1 MEQSSQAFDPAGL
14 QTYEH
19 QDTPCWVFDAFRLD
33 LRDERLWRG
42 NAVIPLSPKTFAVLR
57 CLVCQAGRLVTKEAL
72 LEAVWPDTMVS
83 EAVLQVAIRQ
93 LRRVLGD
100 QARPARF
107 IETVHGRG
115 YRFIV
120 PLRPLPAAADTA
132 RPEAPHPD
140 PRLIVAPPP
149 HFVGRAT
156 ALARLA
162 QWWTTARQGKRQVGM
177 ISGEPGIGKTA
188 LIDTFVAQVSAT
200 EQVWVGYGQCIE
212 HYGAGEPYLP
222 LLEALGRLCRGPE
235 GASLVNLL
243 HQYAPSWLVHL
254 PALLAV
260 EQRERL
266 ERTASVVTPTRMLRE
281 LAEVL
286 EVLTAD
292 RPLVLVLEDLHWSDR
307 ATLEWLAY
315 VGRRRDSA
323 RLLILGTY
331 RPVEVIMQAHPLRA
345 LLAEFQPHPQ
355 YAELVLDY
363 LSETAVAAYLHRRCG
378 ATSTPP
384 ALPHILH
391 QRTSGNPLFL
401 VAMVDEL
408 VRQRL
413 LEAAGAV
420 WREQEALAVIQELF
434 PTSLRLYIEQ
444 HIERLSG
451 EEQAVLEA
459 ASVAGHM
466 FAVAAVAAAVPLAPE
481 ALEGRYTALAR
492 HGHFI
497 VASGTETWPDGTVTA
512 CYQFR
517 HALYHEV
524 VYGRVSAGQR
534 LRLHQQ
540 IGARKAAGYGVQ
552 ARQIAAE
559 LAMHFERGQE
569 TQQAVVYLQQAGE
582 NAIRRC
588 ANQEAIS
595 YIRRGFALLP
605 CVADTPQ
612 RQQHELDLQ
621 LALGYVLL
629 ITSGFADREVEQ
641 AFRRAR
647 ELCQHCVDPVRLRGT
662 LTGSFVVH
670 QARAEH
676 QQALEIGVQLL
687 QLAEHTQQARMLLFA
702 HETLGQ
708 SLYFLGEFA
717 ASRAHCEQG
726 IRLSVSHKHP
736 QFDPGVLCASQA
748 ALTLWYLGYP
758 DQARQRSH
766 EALTLAQ
773 TLSDP
778 HSLAIGLWF
787 ATTLQLLCRDLP
799 ATQARAAATIAL
811 AAAHGFL
818 FWHRDGKMWQGWAL
832 AMQGQGTEGTAQ
844 MQQEL
849 AARRSAGI
857 RVWVPMC
864 LGLLAEAH
872 GGVGQAVKGLR
883 LLAEAHKEIAETHE
897 RFYEAELYRLQG
909 ELLLAQVGAK
919 AQGTRCAEAEACFQ
933 HALAVA
939 RHQQAKS
946 LELRAAMSLARLW
959 QRQGKRIE
967 ARQVLAPVYS
977 WFTEGLDTADL
988 QEARA
993 LLQELA

>member
-1 MEQSSQAFDPAGL
+1 
-14 QTYEH
+14 
-19 QDTPCWVFDAFRLD
+19 VFDTFHLD

-42 NAVIPLSPKTFAVLR
+42 NAVLPLSPKSFAVLR
-57 CLVCQAGRLVTKEAL
+57 CLVRQAGRLVTKEAL

-100 QARPARF
+100 RARPARF

-115 YRFIV
+115 YRFIA
-120 PLRPLPAAADTA
+120 PLRPLPAAETA
-132 RPEAPHPD
+132 RPEAPHPA

-188 LIDTFVAQVSAT
+188 LLDTFVSQVSVM
-200 EQVWVGYGQCIE
+200 EPVWVGHGQCIE

-222 LLEALGRLCRGPE
+222 LLEALGRLCRGPD
-235 GASLVNLL
+235 GASLVDLL

-266 ERTASVVTPTRMLRE
+266 ERMASVMTPTRMLRE
-281 LAEVL
+281 LAEAL

-292 RPLVLVLEDLHWSDR
+292 RPLVLILEDLHWSDR

-315 VGRRRDSA
+315 VGRRRDPA

-331 RPVEVIMQAHPLRA
+331 RPVEVIVQAHPLRA

-363 LSETAVAAYLHRRCG
+363 LSEAAVVAYLHHRLG
-378 ATSTPP
+378 AMSMPP

-413 LEAAGAV
+413 LEAEGMA
-420 WREQEALAVIQELF
+420 WKEQGALAAIQELL
-434 PTSLRLYIEQ
+434 PISLRQYIEQ
-444 HIERLSG
+444 HVERLSG
-451 EEQAVLEA
+451 EDQALLEA
-459 ASVAGHM
+459 ASVAGYT

-492 HGHFI
+492 YGQFI

-512 CYQFR
+512 CYHFR

-534 LRLHQQ
+534 VRLHQQ

-559 LAMHFERGQE
+559 LAMHFERGHDYQR
-569 TQQAVVYLQQAGE
+569 AVPFLQQAGE

-588 ANQEAIS
+588 ANQEATS
-595 YIRRGFALLP
+595 YIQRGLGLLT
-605 CVADTPQ
+605 CGADTTQ
-612 RQQHELDLQ
+612 HQQHELGLQ

-629 ITSGFADREVEQ
+629 ITRGFADREVEQ
-641 AFRRAR
+641 AYRRAR
-647 ELCQHCVDPVRLRGT
+647 ELCQYIADPHRLMQM
-662 LTGSFVVH
+662 LAGSYVVH
-670 QARAEH
+670 QSRAEH
-676 QQALEIGVQLL
+676 QKTREFGAQLL
-687 QLAEHTQQARMLLFA
+687 QLAEHTQQARILLFA
-702 HETLGQ
+702 HQALGQ
-708 SLYFLGEFA
+708 NHYFMGEFA
-717 ASRAHCEQG
+717 ASREHCEQG
-726 IRLSVSHKHP
+726 LRLSVAHKHTH
-736 QFDPGVLCASQA
+736 FDPGVICASQA
-748 ALTLWYLGYP
+748 ALTLWYLGFP
-758 DQARQRSH
+758 DQAQQRIH
-766 EALTLAQ
+766 EALALAH

-778 HSLAIGLWF
+778 HSLAIGLWH
-787 ATTLQLLCRDLP
+787 ATTLQLLCRDVP
-799 ATQARAAATIAL
+799 ATQAGAAATIAL
-811 AAAHGFL
+811 AAEHGFL
-818 FWHRDGKMWQGWAL
+818 FWHRDGKIWQSWAL
-832 AMQGQGTEGTAQ
+832 AMQGHSTEGIAQ

-849 AARRSAGI
+849 AARRGAGI

-864 LGLLAEAH
+864 LGLLAAAY
-872 GGVGQAVKGLR
+872 GGVGQAAKGLS
-883 LLAEAHKEIAETHE
+883 LLAEAHREVAETQE
-897 RFYEAELYRLQG
+897 RFYEAELYRLKG
-909 ELLLAQVGAK
+909 ELLLH
-919 AQGTRCAEAEACFQ
+919 AECGRSQSLPPTQSRRVRNAELAEECFQ

-939 RHQQAKS
+939 RRQQAKS

-959 QRQGKRIE
+959 RCQGE
-967 ARQVLAPVYS
+967 GVAARQVLAPVYS
-977 WFTEGLDTADL
+977 WFTEGVDTADL
-988 QEARA
+988 QETRA
-993 LLQELA
+993 LLQELPQS

>member
-1 MEQSSQAFDPAGL
+1 MEQRSQGFDPASL
-14 QTYEH
+14 HTHERQV
-19 QDTPCWVFDAFRLD
+19 TPCWAFDAFRLD

-42 NAVIPLSPKTFAVLR
+42 DDVLPVSPKTFAVLR
-57 CLVCQAGRLVTKEAL
+57 YLVRQAGHLVTKEAL
-72 LEAVWPDTMVS
+72 LEAVWPDTMAS

-100 QARPARF
+100 RLRPRRF

-115 YRFIV
+115 YRFIAS
-120 PLRPLPAAADTA
+120 LRPLPTAADPA
-132 RPEAPHPD
+132 RPEAPHPG
-140 PRLIVAPPP
+140 PPAIVVPPP
-149 HFVGRAT
+149 HFVGRHT

-162 QWWTTARQGKRQVGM
+162 QWWATARQGKRQVGM
-177 ISGEPGIGKTA
+177 IIGEPGIGKTA
-188 LIDTFVAQVSAT
+188 LIDTFVAQVGAM
-200 EQVWVGYGQCIE
+200 EQVWVGHGQCIE

-222 LLEALGRLCRGPE
+222 LLEALGRLCRGPQ
-235 GASLVNLL
+235 GASLVALL

-254 PALLAV
+254 PALLTA

-281 LAEVL
+281 LAEAL

-315 VGRRRDSA
+315 VGRRRDPA

-331 RPVEVIMQAHPLRA
+331 RPVEVIVHVHPLRA

-363 LSETAVAAYLHRRCG
+363 LSETAVGAYLQHRLG
-378 ATSTPP
+378 ATSIPL

-413 LEAAGAV
+413 LEAEGV
-420 WREQEALAVIQELF
+420 TGREQEVLAAMQELL
-434 PTSLRLYIEQ
+434 PTSLRQYIEQ
-444 HIERLSG
+444 HVERLSG
-451 EEQAVLEA
+451 EDQALLEA
-459 ASVAGHM
+459 ASVAGHT

-492 HGHFI
+492 HGQFI
-497 VASGTETWPDGTVTA
+497 AASGAETWPDGTVTA

-524 VYGRVSAGQR
+524 VYARVSAGQR
-534 LRLHQQ
+534 VRLHQQ
-540 IGARKAAGYGVQ
+540 VGARKAAGYGVQ
-552 ARQIAAE
+552 VRKIAAE
-559 LAMHFERGQE
+559 LAMHFERGHDYQR
-569 TQQAVVYLQQAGE
+569 AVPYLQQAGE

-595 YIRRGFALLP
+595 YIQRGLALLTC
-605 CVADTPQ
+605 CVDAPQ
-612 RQQHELDLQ
+612 HQQHELGLQ

-629 ITSGFADREVEQ
+629 ITRGFADREVEQ
-641 AFRRAR
+641 AYRRAR
-647 ELCQHCVDPVRLRGT
+647 ELCQHIADPHRLMQT
-662 LTGSFVVH
+662 LSGSYVVH
-670 QARAEH
+670 QTRAEH
-676 QQALEIGVQLL
+676 QKTRELGAQLL
-687 QLAEHTQQARMLLFA
+687 QLAEHTQQARILLFA
-702 HETLGQ
+702 HEALGQ
-708 SLYFLGEFA
+708 NRYFLGEFA
-717 ASRAHCEQG
+717 ASREHCEQG
-726 IRLSVSHKHP
+726 IRLSPYHKHTH
-736 QFDPGVLCASQA
+736 FDPGVICASQA
-748 ALTLWYLGYP
+748 ALTLWYLGFP
-758 DQARQRSH
+758 DQAQQRSH
-766 EALTLAQ
+766 EAIALAQ

-778 HSLAIGLWF
+778 HSLAIGLWH
-787 ATTLQLLCRDLP
+787 AATLQLLCRDVP

-811 AAAHGFL
+811 AAEHGFL
-818 FWHRDGKMWQGWAL
+818 FWYRDGKIWQGWAL
-832 AMQGQGTEGTAQ
+832 AMQGQSTEGIAQ

-849 AARRSAGI
+849 TARRGAGV

-864 LGLLAEAH
+864 LGLLAEAY
-872 GGVGQAVKGLR
+872 GGIGQATKGLC
-883 LLAEAHKEIAETHE
+883 LLAEAHREIAETHE
-897 RFYEAELYRLQG
+897 RFYEAELYRLKG
-909 ELLLAQVGAK
+909 ELLLAQVGTK
-919 AQGTRCAEAEACFQ
+919 AHGTRCAEAESCFQ
-933 HALAVA
+933 QALAVA

-946 LELRAAMSLARLW
+946 LELRAALSLARLW
-959 QRQGKRIE
+959 QRQGKRAE
-967 ARQVLAPVYS
+967 AQQVLTPLYS
-977 WFTEGLDTADL
+977 WFTEGFDTADL
-988 QEARA
+988 QKART